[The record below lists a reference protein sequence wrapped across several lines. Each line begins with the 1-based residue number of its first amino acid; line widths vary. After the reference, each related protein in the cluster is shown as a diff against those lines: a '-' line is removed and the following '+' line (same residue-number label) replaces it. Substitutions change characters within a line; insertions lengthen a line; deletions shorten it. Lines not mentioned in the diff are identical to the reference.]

1 MEYVRLGRTGLKVS
15 KIAYGSWRT
24 TEGLEAKN
32 NSLLC
37 HQKAFELG
45 VNFFDTADV
54 YDQGQAEVVV
64 GKFIAQNKR
73 SDLVIA
79 TKCRGT
85 MGKGPNDEGLSRK
98 HIMEACHAS
107 LKRLNTDYIDLYQAH
122 WKEEDTPMD
131 EIVTT
136 FQLLQKQGKILYWGV
151 SNWEP
156 ELMTEAKEVCLKN
169 NGDFIVSN
177 QPKYSMFHR
186 IVETDGTQEYCY
198 KNGIGMILYSPLD
211 QGILTDK
218 YRNSKI
224 PSGSR
229 VTERAHLQVEI
240 KKDYYQ
246 KPLAEL
252 YQLAD
257 ELNVPLS
264 SIALQWLFH
273 QKAVTSAII
282 GAKTPVQVAENMKSM
297 ELKLTPEI
305 LAKIDTILTK
315 RKALILKDDAENVFK
330 KYNA

>member
-15 KIAYGSWRT
+15 RIAYGSWRT
-24 TEGLEAKN
+24 TEGTEAKN
-32 NSLLC
+32 KSLLC
-37 HQKAFELG
+37 HQKAFEYG

-54 YDQGQAEVVV
+54 YDQGQAEIVV
-64 GKFIAQNKR
+64 GKFIAMNKR

-79 TKCRGT
+79 TKCRGS

-98 HIMEACHAS
+98 HIIEACHAS

-122 WKEEDTPMD
+122 WKEDDTPM
-131 EIVTT
+131 EETVSAFET
-136 FQLLQKQGKILYWGV
+136 LQKQGKILYWGV
-151 SNWEP
+151 SNWGP
-156 ELMTEAKEVCLKN
+156 EYMTEAKEVCQKN
-169 NGDFIVSN
+169 KWDFIVSN

-186 IVETDGTQEYCY
+186 IVENDGTQEYCH

-218 YRNSKI
+218 YRNLKI
-224 PSGSR
+224 PTGSR

-246 KPLAEL
+246 IPLKEL
-252 YQLAD
+252 YDLAD
-257 ELNVPLS
+257 ELKVPLS

-282 GAKTPVQVAENMKSM
+282 GAKTPEQVEENMKSM
-297 ELKLTPEI
+297 DLKLTPEI
-305 LAKIDTILTK
+305 LTRIDSILNK
-315 RKALILKDDAENVFK
+315 RKALIFKNDAEEILK
-330 KYNA
+330 K